1 MNTKH
6 IFLASALAASAL
18 MTTSCSSDFLDKT
31 PSGNYTAPTY
41 YSSDEAVRKGVEP
54 LYNKAW
60 FNFNRR
66 ALIGMGSFRAN
77 DGWNP
82 YVNAEFANFKV
93 TALTEELSLAW
104 SALYNVVTMSNATL
118 SNLQEYCTG
127 SVTPSVKEAAEGECY
142 LMRGWAYFYLLRG
155 WGDNILFEDNNKLI
169 QNPNQPLN
177 TEADVLK
184 FIIRDFRKAA
194 ELLPEA

>member
-18 MTTSCSSDFLDKT
+18 MTTSCGSDFLDKT

-41 YSSDEAVRKGVEP
+41 YSSDDAVRKGVEP

-93 TALTEELSLAW
+93 TALTEELGFAW
-104 SALYNVVTMSNATL
+104 SAL
-118 SNLQEYCTG
+118 
-127 SVTPSVKEAAEGECY
+127 
-142 LMRGWAYFYLLRG
+142 
-155 WGDNILFEDNNKLI
+155 
-169 QNPNQPLN
+169 
-177 TEADVLK
+177 
-184 FIIRDFRKAA
+184 
-194 ELLPEA
+194 

>member
-41 YSSDEAVRKGVEP
+41 YSSDAAVRKGVEP

-82 YVNAEFANFKV
+82 YVSAEFANFKANNYLDKWIINMF
-93 TALTEELSLAW
+93 ALIEKKMKTWYITE
-104 SALYNVVTMSNATL
+104 
-118 SNLQEYCTG
+118 
-127 SVTPSVKEAAEGECY
+127 
-142 LMRGWAYFYLLRG
+142 
-155 WGDNILFEDNNKLI
+155 
-169 QNPNQPLN
+169 
-177 TEADVLK
+177 
-184 FIIRDFRKAA
+184 
-194 ELLPEA
+194 